1 MLGDISKAEHIYIA
15 CGYTDMRKSIDG
27 LAAIVQQNFKL
38 DPFSNSLFLFC
49 GRSSTKMKVLYWEGD
64 GFVLLYKRLENGKFV
79 WPRNKDEV
87 MKITDQQ
94 FRWLLEGLKIE
105 QPRNPICGYIQ
116 ASKRVHI
123 QSDYLYMH
131 QTDADIIHR
140 YSSTVFMELLYQ
152 MHIPDTTISKAVSMH
167 TAGHM
172 QEESSETV
180 FQMIS
185 KMQKIRFRL
194 LR

>member
-1 MLGDISKAEHIYIA
+1 MGLDLSRTTMANWIIYSSEHWLKPL
-15 CGYTDMRKSIDG
+15 TDRMHEI
-27 LAAIVQQNFKL
+27 
-38 DPFSNSLFLFC
+38 
-49 GRSSTKMKVLYWEGD
+49 
-64 GFVLLYKRLENGKFV
+64 
-79 WPRNKDEV
+79 
-87 MKITDQQ
+87 
-94 FRWLLEGLKIE
+94 LLESKHAHADETPVQVLNEPLVKR
-105 QPRNPICGYIQ
+105 QQRNPICGYIQ

-123 QSDYLYMH
+123 QSDCLYMH

-140 YSSTVFMELLYQ
+140 YSSTVFTELLYQ
-152 MHIPDTTISKAVSMH
+152 MHIPDITISKAVSMH

>member
-1 MLGDISKAEHIYIA
+1 MYIMKNYFSKYCDNISLKVTKAICKNIILHNENSKNLALSFNIA
-15 CGYTDMRKSIDG
+15 GND
-27 LAAIVQQNFKL
+27 
-38 DPFSNSLFLFC
+38 NSA
-49 GRSSTKMKVLYWEGD
+49 K
-64 GFVLLYKRLENGKFV
+64 
-79 WPRNKDEV
+79 
-87 MKITDQQ
+87 
-94 FRWLLEGLKIE
+94 KIE
-105 QPRNPICGYIQ
+105 IATHYTAFNTPNDQTALKTFFTDSLGNLLLTD
-116 ASKRVHI
+116 SE
-123 QSDYLYMH
+123 QSSLSS
-131 QTDADIIHR
+131 QTDADIIRR
-140 YSSTVFMELLYQ
+140 YSSTDFMEPLYQ